1 MKICDL
7 NTGLGQLAH
16 AHAKLSERLA
26 DVKDQ
31 WNDEALRQFEK
42 EHLAEMP
49 PRLQQ
54 LVSAVQHLTEL
65 LEHAERDCEEPRTA

>member
-16 AHAKLSERLA
+16 AHAKLRDRMA
-26 DVKDQ
+26 DVKEQ

-42 EHLAEMP
+42 DHLEELPA
-49 PRLQQ
+49 RLQL
-54 LVSAVQHLTEL
+54 LVTAVQHLAEI
-65 LEHAERDCEEPRTA
+65 LEQAERDCEEPKTG